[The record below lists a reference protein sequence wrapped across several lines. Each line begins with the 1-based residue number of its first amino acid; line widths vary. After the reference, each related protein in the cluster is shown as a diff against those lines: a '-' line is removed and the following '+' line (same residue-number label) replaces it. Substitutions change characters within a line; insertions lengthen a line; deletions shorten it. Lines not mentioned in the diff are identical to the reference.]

1 MIEISYRKSLTVR
14 HFTAGPPRYISG
26 DAPDACS
33 LGSFRPNPGGET
45 LQKRAG
51 CGLWNSTWQ
60 RTFPADWLPGRRISR
75 RLVNLESK
83 EVLTRIV
90 VSIVRACTRF
100 SVLTVLVGL
109 GLAVIAGFY
118 TARHF
123 SINTDINTLISD
135 KLDWR
140 QRDQE
145 FDRAFDRDSTILAVV
160 EAPTPELTSAAA
172 AALFEK
178 LKGDT
183 THFQSMQALG
193 WGEFFDREGLLF
205 LSTEEV
211 GKATSQFE
219 AAAPLIEIMAGDPS
233 IRGLTGAL
241 ETGLAGV
248 KRGEVKLD
256 NTARPFNM
264 IAQTVEDVLNK
275 GKTNPQPNFSW
286 RELTSDQPLTDSDK
300 RAFIEFKPILDYNA
314 LEPGKAA
321 TDAIRN
327 AAAALDFPGKYQARV
342 RLTGPVPIANEEYST
357 VQDGAIVNGIGTVI
371 VVLIILWLALHSA
384 KIIFAVFV
392 NLFVGLSITTAVG
405 LAMVGSLNL
414 LSVAFA
420 VLFVGLGVDF
430 GIQYSVRY
438 RSERFKNDN
447 LKEALEE
454 GARRAAVPLSLA
466 AMATAA
472 GFLCFLPTDYKG
484 ISELGEIAG
493 IGMLIAFVSSIT
505 VLPALLYLLNPP
517 GEKEPV
523 GYAFLAPLD
532 RFLEDHR
539 FIIVGGT
546 LFVALAGL
554 PLLYFMRFDFNP
566 MHLRNPQA
574 ESIATYL
581 DLRKDPN
588 TGASAINVLTRS
600 EADAKT
606 IRARLEKL
614 PEVLRVMSLDTFV
627 PEDQAPKLKLIA
639 QAAKTLGPA
648 LNPDSIDPAPSDQEN
663 IDSLKSSVDALHRTA
678 GDAKGPGATACR
690 RLADTLEKLAA
701 SDEATRDRA
710 QAVFV
715 MPLSIVFEQLRHVLQ
730 AQPVSL
736 STLPPELVS
745 EWKSKDGL
753 MRVEALPKGDPND
766 NDNLRNFASAVLAA
780 EPTAVGGPVSIL
792 KSGDTVVSAFVHAG
806 IYALVVIGLL
816 LWITLRR
823 LTDVALTLVPLLVA
837 GAVTLEICV
846 LIGLPLN
853 FANIVAL
860 PLLLGIGVAFKIYYV
875 TAWRSGRTNLL
886 QTSLTR
892 AIFFSALTTATAF
905 GSLWLSSH
913 PGTSSMGKLLALS
926 LVTTLAAVVLFQ
938 PALMGKPRD
947 IRE

>member
-1 MIEISYRKSLTVR
+1 
-14 HFTAGPPRYISG
+14 
-26 DAPDACS
+26 
-33 LGSFRPNPGGET
+33 
-45 LQKRAG
+45 
-51 CGLWNSTWQ
+51 
-60 RTFPADWLPGRRISR
+60 
-75 RLVNLESK
+75 
-83 EVLTRIV
+83 VLTRIV

-100 SVLTVLVGL
+100 AIPTVLVGL
-109 GLAVIAGFY
+109 TLAAVAGFY
-118 TARHF
+118 TERHF

-140 QRDQE
+140 KRDQE

-160 EAPTPELTSAAA
+160 EAPTPELTSTAA
-172 AALFEK
+172 AALFDK

-193 WGEFFDREGLLF
+193 WGEFFDKQGLLF
-205 LSTEEV
+205 LSPEEV

-264 IAQTVEDVLNK
+264 VAQTVEDVLTK
-275 GKTNPQPNFSW
+275 GKANFSW

-314 LEPGKAA
+314 LEPGKDA

-327 AAAALDFPGKYQARV
+327 AATELDFPGIYQARV

-357 VQDGAIVNGIGTVI
+357 VQDGAIVNGVGTVI

-392 NLFVGLSITTAVG
+392 NLFVGLSITTAAG

-414 LSVAFA
+414 LSIAFA

-430 GIQYSVRY
+430 GIQFSVRY
-438 RSERFKNDN
+438 RSERYKNDN
-447 LKEALEE
+447 LQEALEE

-493 IGMLIAFVSSIT
+493 IGMLIAFFSSIT
-505 VLPALLYLLNPP
+505 VLPALLKLLNPP

-523 GYAFLAPLD
+523 GYAFLAPVD

-539 FIIVGGT
+539 FLIVGGT

-588 TGASAINVLTRS
+588 TGASAIDVLTRS
-600 EADAKT
+600 EADARK
-606 IRARLEKL
+606 IEARLEKL
-614 PEVLRVMSLDTFV
+614 PEVLRVMSLSSFV
-627 PEDQAPKLKLIA
+627 PADQAPKLKLIA

-648 LNPDSIDPAPSDQEN
+648 LSPDSIDAPPSDQEN
-663 IDSLKSSVDALHRTA
+663 IDSLKSSVDSLRRTA
-678 GDAKGPGATACR
+678 GDAKGPGSIASR
-690 RLADTLEKLAA
+690 RLADALEKLAA
-701 SDEATRDRA
+701 SDEATRNKV

-715 MPLSIVFEQLRHVLQ
+715 TPMNVVFDQLRSLLQ

-736 STLPPELVS
+736 NTLPPELVS
-745 EWKSKDGL
+745 AWKSKDGL
-753 MRVEALPKGDPND
+753 MRVEALPRGDPND
-766 NDNLRNFASAVLAA
+766 NDNLRKFASAVLAA
-780 EPTAVGGPVSIL
+780 EPTAIGGPVSIL
-792 KSGDTVVSAFVHAG
+792 KSGDTVVNAFIHAG
-806 IYALVVIGLL
+806 IYALVVISLL

-860 PLLLGIGVAFKIYYV
+860 PLLLGVGVAFKIYYV

-926 LVTTLAAVVLFQ
+926 LVTTLAAVLLFQ